1 MATDRCYIAYCF
13 GCEKMIYYSHN
24 RNTSDSEAY
33 EIIYKGALTMK
44 KNNIKTKI
52 IAGILSAITVCSV
65 GTVTMTSASAA
76 SVSASS
82 SVGDAGSI
90 AKTAFGYIGKTLLN
104 TTSTKLA
111 NMAIAPV
118 FNLIFGTDGGPSNQ
132 DVIDDVNKQ
141 AAEIKAEINAV
152 MNEVHTLSENANK
165 YHSEEMRQLQMIDSN
180 ISTLEFRKQTDK
192 IADDYTNVLK
202 RIDQN
207 KDNFTCSGMGKLNNT
222 TYKAYKE
229 IINDPMCNISRM
241 QADFDAMLSFLKGER
256 SSNNHE
262 NGYEQLTSYLL
273 DRVVAADKNEHSY
286 TKTPDY
292 HKVIKGINTE
302 ISSME
307 EHALLDFFAIN
318 VLNNMSMK
326 VKEYEIDNNII
337 TVNPDEAP
345 YSKYENTASE
355 MLQSLGAM
363 DGIFTRV
370 MKNNENNIFNFAP
383 YTLTVTNF
391 AKVSSEKGCR
401 SFIDAWSQGVDS
413 GYDFRISS
421 NGRLITVKA
430 DAAKGYKLDDNVKGI
445 NANGGFQV
453 PEGRNAELVLGN
465 GLESTSTFDSSA
477 KSDLNTFSVSSDS
490 GLTLTHVTI
499 KGGCHAIFVP
509 DNAKNS
515 NVYFNRG
522 KVFATIGSAIYI
534 SAGARNTDLSVIGDY
549 NYDCGGGIENKS
561 GSTDLS
567 FIIFNKIDPPDDKPN
582 WYT

>member
-1 MATDRCYIAYCF
+1 MVL
-13 GCEKMIYYSHN
+13 YYSHN
-24 RNTSDSEAY
+24 RNTSDGKTTNHSASE
-33 EIIYKGALTMK
+33 IKYKGAFTMK
-44 KNNIKTKI
+44 KNNIKTRV
-52 IAGILSAITVCSV
+52 IAAILSAVTVCSV
-65 GTVTMTSASAA
+65 GTVAVTSASAA
-76 SVSASS
+76 SISASA
-82 SVGDAGSI
+82 SVGGAGDI
-90 AKTAFGYIGKTLLN
+90 AKTAFGYVGKTLLN

-111 NMAIAPV
+111 NMAIGPV
-118 FNLIFGTDGGPSNQ
+118 FNLIFGGDGPSNQ

-141 AAEIKAEINAV
+141 AAEIKAEVNKV
-152 MNEVHTLSENANK
+152 MNEVKTLSENANK
-165 YHSEEMRQLQMIDSN
+165 FHSEEMRQLQMIDSN

-192 IADDYTNVLK
+192 IADDYSNVLK
-202 RIDQN
+202 RINQN

-229 IINDPMCNISRM
+229 IVNDPMCNISTL

-273 DRVVAADKNEHSY
+273 DRVIAADKNEHSY

-307 EHALLDFFAIN
+307 EHAVLDFFAIN
-318 VLNNMSMK
+318 VLNNMSKK

-363 DGIFTRV
+363 DSIFTKV
-370 MKNNENNIFNFAP
+370 MKDNDNKVYNFAP
-383 YTLTVTNF
+383 YTLTVTNY
-391 AKVSSEKGCR
+391 AKESSEKGCR
-401 SFIDAWSQGVDS
+401 SFIDAWSQGIDS
-413 GYDFRISS
+413 KCDFKISS
-421 NGRLITVKA
+421 NGRSITVKA
-430 DAAKGYKLDDNVKGI
+430 DTAKGYKLDDNVKGI

-453 PEGRNAELVLGN
+453 PEGRKVELVLGTWI
-465 GLESTSTFDSSA
+465 ESTSTFDSSA
-477 KSDLNTFSVSSDS
+477 KSDLNTFSVSSNS
-490 GLTLTHVTI
+490 KLTLTHTAVR
-499 KGGCHAIFVP
+499 GGSHAIYVP

-515 NVYFNRG
+515 YIFYNRG
-522 KVFATIGSAIYI
+522 IIYATRGSAIYV
-534 SAGARNTDLSVIGDY
+534 SGGADNTYLSVIGDY
-549 NYDCGGGIENKS
+549 NYDCGGGIEMKNSHSKM
-561 GSTDLS
+561 GYD
-567 FIIFNKIDPPDDKPN
+567 IFDKIDPPDDKPN